1 VRLIFINRYFH
12 PDHSATSQMLSD
24 LAFALAGRGHTV
36 EVVTSRQI
44 YDAPKKKLPAQESV
58 GGLAIHRV
66 WTSHFGRQNLIGR
79 TADYLTFYAS
89 AASTLWRVARPG
101 DILIAKTD
109 PPMLSVIAAPIA
121 RLRGAR
127 LVTWLQDLF
136 PEVAEAAGLG
146 RGRLAGSFHGAL
158 RAIRNRSLHSA
169 AANVTLGDRMAQR
182 LEADGIKPQSISI
195 IHNWADSALIRPI
208 AHHNNALRSAW
219 RLNDKFIIG
228 YSGNLGRAHEYDTL
242 LDAISQVETKQ
253 RAAQGPNGSEWTPA
267 RSLEIVWLILGGGAL
282 YNELAREVGRRG
294 LTSVLFKP
302 YQPRDRLAESLSAA
316 DVHLISLRRELEGL
330 IVPSKFYGI
339 AAAGRPAIFIG
350 DGDGEI
356 ARLLAKHR
364 CGRAIAQGDGVG
376 LARNGLELAA
386 NPALCQKMGKRAR
399 QAFEAEF
406 DKPLAVARW
415 ESLLLTVAGAA
426 PRTTQADGLPDLDSG
441 LSVRKAS

>member
-1 VRLIFINRYFH
+1 MRVIFINRFFH

-24 LAFALAGRGHTV
+24 LAFALAERGHKV
-36 EVVTSRQI
+36 DVVTSRQI
-44 YDAPKKKLPAQESV
+44 YDAPKEKLPAQESV

-66 WTSHFGRQNLIGR
+66 WTSHFGRQSLIGR
-79 TADYLTFYAS
+79 TVDYVTFYVS
-89 AASTLWRVARPG
+89 ATITLWHLARR
-101 DILIAKTD
+101 DDVLVAKTD

-121 RLRGAR
+121 RLRGSR
-127 LVTWLQDLF
+127 LVNWLQDLF

-146 RGRLAGSFHGAL
+146 RGRLAGSFYGAL
-158 RAIRNRSLHSA
+158 RAIRNRSLHA
-169 AANVTLGDRMAQR
+169 AATNVTLGDRMAER
-182 LEADGIKPQSISI
+182 LKANGIKPQSISI

-242 LDAISQVETKQ
+242 LDAISHVETKQ
-253 RAAQGPNGSEWTPA
+253 RAAEGPNGSGWTPA
-267 RSLEIVWLILGGGAL
+267 RSLKIMWLIVGGGAL
-282 YNELAREVGRRG
+282 YTALAREVSRRG

-302 YQPRDRLAESLSAA
+302 YQPRDQLAESLSAV
-316 DVHLISLRRELEGL
+316 DVHLVSLRPGLEGL

-364 CGRAIAQGDGVG
+364 CGRAIAQGDGLC
-376 LARNGLELAA
+376 LAHAGLELAA
-386 NPALCQKMGKRAR
+386 NPVLCRQMGERAR

-415 ESLLLTVAGAA
+415 EKLLLNVAGTARWPA
-426 PRTTQADGLPDLDSG
+426 HADSLPDSEPG
-441 LSVRKAS
+441 VAARKAS